1 MDQYNQD
8 VNINFQGED
17 NISGVIDKVNEKVG
31 SLQFKIMALNM
42 GLGAFGKQLFTNT
55 DNLAKFTKVLGTTD
69 VLLNKT
75 FAVTGVVKVFSILGT
90 GINDARANLD
100 GFNDG
105 LKAMQASGFDTSIIT
120 QFTQLQDAVL
130 GSRGALESFSLTALT
145 TFNRFNQ
152 AKSEV
157 ATLFPKDDPFITN
170 LSTNIQKLVNGDLKN
185 AVTSIDT
192 LRASYQAA
200 SALFIDAA
208 DNQSVMVAGLKLAK
222 AGGADTSATMKVLTQ
237 TIRAYNLSA
246 GDATKVS
253 AVLNK
258 TIQLGITTM
267 PELANGFAQASVT
280 ANAAKIKLEE
290 LAGAVAALTLKGF
303 DTPSAL
309 TGIES
314 LSRAIITKT
323 PQAAAALRELR
334 DEQGK
339 AIKFDISEIKT
350 KGFTKALQ
358 DLNVAAKGNA
368 EVLREILPD
377 ATAYNTA
384 LALMSNNA
392 SQLSDNLEQLE
403 PIVKTGESARKAL
416 DEVFNIKLNNQAE
429 SFDAIVNRITEQFIQ
444 FGEQLAPFFDT
455 GVKALDVFTK
465 TLSGISPE
473 MKQTI
478 ASILLGQL
486 AFNKVTDT
494 IGILVGTVT
503 KAFLAYQ
510 GLRVTMMFM
519 NGTIGEQFN
528 LINGLIKTK
537 AGLVPVIKQLMG
549 FDQSHLLIQ
558 TELNT
563 VTKTRSQLFKDLF
576 SGEGDRLTNLKQ
588 LLGLEKQYEL
598 NTNELNKTLDGRN
611 KILDNQVDKV
621 NGVIKATAKVRDAES
636 TANSIKQE
644 GLQLLD
650 QLEISNAKQ
659 IDIKT
664 KLIKVENDLKL
675 GGSNTVA
682 LQKESIALTSQLTNS
697 LDEQRQLQE
706 LINVNNIK
714 YADATKALVTSE
726 LALDSTRVAAKERLS
741 VIVTKQLAIEQL
753 QANLTIYNEKAVKL
767 STAAELLRTKAKV
780 DSANASIF
788 LQRAEFLQAKSTE
801 YSTLATTTQTAI
813 IAGNAE
819 VRQLKIAA
827 SLAEQ
832 VADGNLIKVQTVLGA
847 SYIANSTLTKI
858 LFYDITSLAGAST
871 FAGGA
876 ITGFAATAS
885 AAFTFV
891 GSTATAALTMINAQ
905 LTALYIKLAPFA
917 LALVPIAAALGLIAT
932 ISYDAFFGTT
942 AQVRKLNEELV
953 KVNNQEKLNLITIL
967 NKLEVN
973 KQLEYSE
980 KTRLI
985 RLQTETELAKVKA
998 YEYNSI
1004 WTNISESITE
1014 GTTNAE
1020 KFVDS
1025 FISGIP
1031 LLGASYDLFKKIVS
1045 LPFDLIGKGFN
1056 QFRADQI
1063 LPVLGELDVASEK
1076 TQNSIINLTE
1086 STQKLKSGFT
1096 GFEDIDKLIK
1106 AGKIL
1111 NQTDIDKINNK
1122 AQQIAKETENEI
1134 SANETRI
1141 KAVNE
1146 QLKNFDALGDKQDE
1160 QASEQEKQL
1169 DNHRKVL
1176 IAANDKLKDELSKKK
1191 EIDKA
1196 RIEYQTQQNI
1206 LLKRVL
1212 DNNLKIEE
1220 GSTTTNEDKGSNALQ
1235 TRMKK
1240 GLRLAQTDLE
1250 QYRRQVKAT
1259 LDGTGEYLDANNKK
1273 VKIDVTDM
1281 TDYVNKFDTTV
1292 NGVITSIDQLYQVNG
1307 TSATEAAKTLKA
1319 VLDTNKNEMN
1329 IIDYIN
1335 GVNQAITYMKD
1346 GSKVTIDLLN
1356 LEGETRRTML
1366 DSGVTST
1373 RETNAKIRKLN
1384 AAKLE
1389 EEINNQIKLIEFT
1402 KATSGADQKKLDAAK
1417 LKLLEQQLAAQQ
1429 RDNLKAE
1436 LDERFKQQQV
1446 ALDREQELIKLDK
1459 AKRLISE
1466 EEYNNKIAEDT
1477 KRNLDLKRKQ
1487 LLQELELNK
1496 NDLEKTKSINNQ
1508 LLGIDVQQQELIT
1521 SNLERAINVRSK
1533 KRELELTREQALVAL
1548 NRSKFL
1554 TTEEQSIRD
1563 IDVVRKKEIL
1573 NKQLS
1578 LNEQL
1583 KLVKHDKTKQT
1594 EIQNQLLNLQ
1604 LDYQKIITDNLERE
1618 FTKRNKLIENAA
1630 NRTKLVYRELTNTI
1644 YNNVASLNEENKII
1658 DSRNKLTS
1666 STLENESARLTNS
1679 LKVTNDIEKRAA
1691 IETKIAQLRESNRVV
1706 TDAAEQRS
1714 LINQQK
1720 LIELSLQKQQIELDN
1735 RRNDANNNSKL
1746 IQLELEKAIKQKR
1759 NKEDINAIKIRLDA
1773 NKQEQLAITKQN
1785 ELLGVTRR
1793 NQSEINSN
1801 ASRELEIRQ
1810 RIGREGGLLDLEIT
1824 KQNEKIARYEKIAQ
1838 LANLEATIAETNAN
1852 KMQLAGDLQIKN
1864 YQMRL
1869 DLLNKQAELEQ
1880 QHQDNTQRMFKMAEG
1895 LAVSDYQ
1902 KRKLAEQAAKQ
1913 ELLNLDKKHRIE
1925 RDLLNIQIQM
1935 NKLALEKSV
1944 LEQKSAELKLAA
1956 ELKVQEAETAKV
1968 LNSRTATDEEK
1979 KGSLA
1984 MLDAKRFT
1992 LTAKQFESTFLDKQ
2006 RQLAESEEYI
2016 QRSALSSKQRNE
2028 YQDKTVAVA
2037 KSTFTTA
2044 DDRAIYRALMNN
2056 LSGDR
2061 RELDNTRINFSN
2073 ERLQN
2078 LFSYSNSNVNLER
2091 NNFDS
2096 SGGKSKSSNSKLS
2109 KDVVINFNPTTNI
2122 EVKGSADVKE
2132 FSKQLNSESDKWIKG
2147 LHETLRK
2154 VNTELGN

>member
-31 SLQFKIMALNM
+31 SLQFKINALNM

-75 FAVTGVVKVFSILGT
+75 FVVTGVVKVFSILGT

-185 AVTSIDT
+185 AVTSIDA

-503 KAFLAYQ
+503 QAFLAYQ
-510 GLRVTMMFM
+510 GWRVTMMFM
-519 NGTIGEQFN
+519 NGTIGEQVTILKLLWAN
-528 LINGLIKTK
+528 N
-537 AGLVPVIKQLMG
+537 AGLVPI
-549 FDQSHLLIQ
+549 
-558 TELNT
+558 
-563 VTKTRSQLFKDLF
+563 
-576 SGEGDRLTNLKQ
+576 LKQ
-588 LLGLEKQYEL
+588 LIGIDQSRLLVNAALNKSEYEL
-598 NTNELNKTLDGRN
+598 IATKVANTAATN
-611 KILDNQVDKV
+611 V
-621 NGVIKATAKVRDAES
+621 NTAA
-636 TANSIKQE
+636 A
-644 GLQLLD
+644 
-650 QLEISNAKQ
+650 ISNAV
-659 IDIKT
+659 T
-664 KLIKVENDLKL
+664 TGKLIEVNGLL
-675 GGSNTVA
+675 GKSYVTNN
-682 LQKESIALTSQLTNS
+682 LLT
-697 LDEQRQLQE
+697 R
-706 LINVNNIK
+706 VM
-714 YADATKALVTSE
+714 YADAGKALVTLIAKTKE
-726 LALDSTRVAAKERLS
+726 LYVSTIALNRASITSGNLLPTFSAIGTSLTGLGTKLSSLFAGSSALIAKLLNGLKLLS
-741 VIVTKQLAIEQL
+741 APLIA
-753 QANLTIYNEKAVKL
+753 LTIVGA
-767 STAAELLRTKAKV
+767 LL
-780 DSANASIF
+780 
-788 LQRAEFLQAKSTE
+788 
-801 YSTLATTTQTAI
+801 
-813 IAGNAE
+813 
-819 VRQLKIAA
+819 
-827 SLAEQ
+827 
-832 VADGNLIKVQTVLGA
+832 
-847 SYIANSTLTKI
+847 
-858 LFYDITSLAGAST
+858 YD
-871 FAGGA
+871 
-876 ITGFAATAS
+876 
-885 AAFTFV
+885 
-891 GSTATAALTMINAQ
+891 Q
-905 LTALYIKLAPFA
+905 
-917 LALVPIAAALGLIAT
+917 
-932 ISYDAFFGTT
+932 FFGTT

-953 KVNNQEKLNLITIL
+953 KS
-967 NKLEVN
+967 NKLEQEN
-973 KQLEYSE
+973 LRLLLEKLDAQNMLTYSDKQ
-980 KTRLI
+980 RLI
-985 RLQTETELAKVKA
+985 QLQTQQDLIKSTDAEYKSFWENFTDGVK
-998 YEYNSI
+998 
-1004 WTNISESITE
+1004 
-1014 GTTNAE
+1014 
-1020 KFVDS
+1020 S
-1025 FISGIP
+1025 FIDFTNKFSIIHIAIKGI
-1031 LLGASYDLFKKIVS
+1031 S
-1045 LPFDLIGKGFN
+1045 DLIGKGMSLI
-1056 QFRADQI
+1056 RLDQ
-1063 LPVLGELDVASEK
+1063 LVPVLHEIDKASAS
-1076 TQNSIINLTE
+1076 TQTSIINLTE
-1086 STQKLKSGFT
+1086 STKKLQSGFT

-1106 AGKIL
+1106 EGKIL

-1122 AQQIAKETENEI
+1122 AQLVTKQTENEI

-1141 KAVNE
+1141 KAVSE
-1146 QLKNFDALGDKQDE
+1146 QLKNYDALDEKQRE
-1160 QASEQEKQL
+1160 QASDEEKAL
-1169 DNHRKVL
+1169 ANHREVL
-1176 IAANDKLKDELSKKK
+1176 LVANDKLKNVLSKRK
-1191 EIDKA
+1191 EVDKA

-1212 DNNLKIEE
+1212 DNNLKIEK
-1220 GSTTTNEDKGSNALQ
+1220 GSTTTDDDKGSNALQ

-1250 QYRRQVKAT
+1250 EYRRQVQAT
-1259 LDGTGEYLDANNKK
+1259 LDGTGEYVRTTLDKNGKYVNEK
-1273 VKIDVTDM
+1273 VKIDVTQM
-1281 TDYVNKFDTTV
+1281 TDYVTKFDNNV
-1292 NGVITSIDQLYQVNG
+1292 NGVISSIDQLYQVNG

-1319 VLDTNKNEMN
+1319 VLDTNKKEMN
-1329 IIDYIN
+1329 IVDYIN
-1335 GVNQAITYMKD
+1335 GINQAIGYMKD

-1356 LEGETRRTML
+1356 LEGETRRAML
-1366 DSGVTST
+1366 DSGVTAT
-1373 RETNAKIRKLN
+1373 KETNAAIRKLN
-1384 AAKLE
+1384 AAKLQ
-1389 EEINNQIKLIEFT
+1389 EEINNQKQLIEFT
-1402 KATSGADQKKLDAAK
+1402 KDSAGVDQKKLDAAK
-1417 LKLLEQQLAAQQ
+1417 LRLLQQQLAAQQ
-1429 RDNLKAE
+1429 RDSLKAE

-1446 ALDREQELIKLDK
+1446 ALDKEQELIKLDK

-1496 NDLEKTKSINNQ
+1496 NDLEKTKSIKNE

-1521 SNLERAINVRSK
+1521 SNLERAINVRVK
-1533 KRELELTREQALVAL
+1533 KRELELNKEQALVAL

-1583 KLVKHDKTKQT
+1583 NLIKHDKVKQT

-1604 LDYQKIITDNLERE
+1604 LDYQKIVTDSLERE
-1618 FTKRNKLIENAA
+1618 FAKRNKLIENAA

-1644 YNNVASLNEENKII
+1644 DNNVASLNEENKII

-1666 STLENESARLTNS
+1666 STLENENTRLTNS

-1714 LINQQK
+1714 LVNQQK
-1720 LIELSLQKQQIELDN
+1720 SIELALQKQQIELDS

-1759 NKEDINAIKIRLDA
+1759 NKEDIDAIKIKLDV

-1785 ELLGVTRR
+1785 ELLRVTKR
-1793 NQSEINSN
+1793 NQTEVNNN
-1801 ASRELEIRQ
+1801 ATRELEIRQ
-1810 RIGREGGLLDLEIT
+1810 RIGRTGGLLDVEIA
-1824 KQNEKIARYEKIAQ
+1824 KQNEKLAKYEKIAQ
-1838 LANLEATIAETNAN
+1838 MAKLEATVAETNAN
-1852 KMQLAGDLQIKN
+1852 KMQLAGDLQVKN

-1880 QHQDNTQRMFKMAEG
+1880 QNLDNTQRMFKMAEG
-1895 LAVSDYQ
+1895 LAVSDHQ

-1913 ELLNLDKKHRIE
+1913 ELLNLDKKHQIE
-1925 RDLLNIQIQM
+1925 RDILAIQIKM
-1935 NKLALEKSV
+1935 NELALIKSE
-1944 LEQKSAELKLAA
+1944 LDQKSAEKKLAA

-1968 LNSRTATDEEK
+1968 LESRTATDEEK
-1979 KGSLA
+1979 KESLA
-1984 MLDAKRFT
+1984 TLDAKKFAYQ
-1992 LTAKQFESTFLDKQ
+1992 AKLEERPILEQQAELNRYSNTIQKAALDN
-2006 RQLAESEEYI
+2006 
-2016 QRSALSSKQRNE
+2016 KQRNE
-2028 YQDKTVAVA
+2028 TQDKTIAVA

-2056 LSGDR
+2056 LSRDR

-2073 ERLQN
+2073 DRLTN
-2078 LFSYSNSNVNLER
+2078 LFSYPNSNINLER
-2091 NNFDS
+2091 TNFDS
-2096 SGGKSKSSNSKLS
+2096 SGGKSKSSNTKLS

-2132 FSKQLNSESDKWIKG
+2132 FSKQLNNESDKWIKG
-2147 LHETLRK
+2147 LHDTLRR

>member
-69 VLLNKT
+69 ALLNKS

-90 GINDARANLD
+90 GINDAKANLE
-100 GFNDG
+100 GFNVG
-105 LKAMQASGFDTSIIT
+105 LKAMNASGFDTGIIA

-130 GSRGALESFSLTALT
+130 GSRDALESFSLTALT

-157 ATLFPKDDPFITN
+157 ATLFTADSDFIKN
-170 LSTNIQKLVNGDLKN
+170 LSTNIQQLVNGDLKN
-185 AVTSIDT
+185 AVTSIDA

-200 SALFIDAA
+200 SALFLDAA

-253 AVLNK
+253 AILNK
-258 TIQLGITTM
+258 TVQLGITSM

-334 DEQGK
+334 DEGGK
-339 AIKFDISEIKT
+339 PIKFDISEIKT
-350 KGFTKALQ
+350 KGLTEALQ
-358 DLNVAAKGNA
+358 DLNIAAKGNA

-392 SQLSDNLEQLE
+392 SQLEENLDQLK
-403 PIVKTGESARKAL
+403 PIVATGESARKAL

-444 FGEQLAPFFDT
+444 FGEQLAPFFDV
-455 GVKALDVFTK
+455 GVKALETFTK

-494 IGILVGTVT
+494 VGILVGTVT

-510 GLRVTMMFM
+510 GWRVAMMFM

-528 LINGLIKTK
+528 LISGLIKTK
-537 AGLVPVIKQLMG
+537 AGLVPVVKQLMG

-558 TELNT
+558 TQLNT
-563 VTKTRSQLFKDLF
+563 VTKTRGELLKAVFT
-576 SGEGDRLTNLKQ
+576 GEGDRLTNLKQ
-588 LLGLEKQYEL
+588 LVGLEKQYEL
-598 NTNELNKTLDGRN
+598 NVNELNKTLDGRN
-611 KILDNQVDKV
+611 KILDSQVDKV
-621 NGVIKATAKVRDAES
+621 NGVIKATDKVKDAER
-636 TANSIKQE
+636 TVNSIKQDS
-644 GLQLLD
+644 LQLLD
-650 QLEISNAKQ
+650 QLDAANAKHY
-659 IDIKT
+659 DIKT
-664 KLIKVENDLKL
+664 KLLKVEDDLKL
-675 GGSNTVA
+675 GGANTVA
-682 LQKESIALTSQLTNS
+682 LQKESILLNNQLTNS
-697 LDEQRQLQE
+697 LDEQRQLNE
-706 LINVNNIK
+706 LINVNSVK
-714 YADATKALVTSE
+714 YADASKALVTSE
-726 LALDSTRVAAKERLS
+726 IALDSTRVAAKERLG

-753 QANLTIYNEKAVKL
+753 QTNLTIYNEKAVKL

-780 DSANASIF
+780 DSANASVF
-788 LQRAEFLQAKSTE
+788 LQRAEFLQTKSTE
-801 YSTLATTTQTAI
+801 YATLATTTQTAI

-819 VRQLKIAA
+819 VRKLKIAA

-891 GSTATAALTMINAQ
+891 GSTATAALTMINAK

-953 KVNNQEKLNLITIL
+953 KVNKQEKINLITTL
-967 NKLEVN
+967 DKLQKQEMLTEV
-973 KQLEYSE
+973 EE
-980 KTRLI
+980 K
-985 RLQTETELAKVKA
+985 RLQILKNEIEPSK
-998 YEYNSI
+998 EYDSI
-1004 WTNISESITE
+1004 WSSITNTI
-1014 GTTNAE
+1014 GNTVMSIL
-1020 KFVDS
+1020 KFGDQ
-1025 FISGIP
+1025 FNILKIGFKT
-1031 LLGASYDLFKKIVS
+1031 LF
-1045 LPFDLIGKGFN
+1045 N
-1056 QFRADQI
+1056 NFRADQI
-1063 LPVLGELDVASEK
+1063 LPVLGQIDNATLK
-1076 TQNSIINLTE
+1076 TRDSITSLTE
-1086 STQKLKSGFT
+1086 STKKLKSGFT

-1122 AQQIAKETENEI
+1122 AQQITKETENEI

-1141 KAVNE
+1141 KAVSE
-1146 QLKNFDALGDKQDE
+1146 QLKKFDALDELERE
-1160 QASEQEKQL
+1160 QASDQEKQL
-1169 DNHRKVL
+1169 AGHRDLL

-1191 EIDKA
+1191 EVDKA

-1212 DNNLKIEE
+1212 DNNLEIEK
-1220 GSTTTNEDKGSNALQ
+1220 GSTTVEGDRGANALQ

-1240 GLRLAQTDLE
+1240 GLRLAQVNLE
-1250 QYRRQVKAT
+1250 EYRKQVQAT
-1259 LDGTGEYLDANNKK
+1259 LDGTGEYIDANNKK
-1273 VKIDVTDM
+1273 VKIDVTQM
-1281 TDYVNKFDTTV
+1281 TDYVTKFDTNV
-1292 NGVITSIDQLYQVNG
+1292 NGVISSIDQLYQVNG

-1319 VLDTNKNEMN
+1319 VLDANKNEMN

-1335 GVNQAITYMKD
+1335 GVNQAIGYMKD

-1356 LEGETRRTML
+1356 LEGETRKAML

-1373 RETNAKIRKLN
+1373 RETNAIIRKLN
-1384 AAKLE
+1384 QAKLE
-1389 EEINNQIKLIEFT
+1389 EEINNQKQLIEFT
-1402 KATSGADQKKLDAAK
+1402 KDTAGEDQKKLDAAK
-1417 LKLLEQQLAAQQ
+1417 LKLLQQQLAGEQ
-1429 RDNLKAE
+1429 RNALKAE
-1436 LDERFKQQQV
+1436 LHERFKQQQL
-1446 ALDREQELIKLDK
+1446 ALDKEQ
-1459 AKRLISE
+1459 
-1466 EEYNNKIAEDT
+1466 T
-1477 KRNLDLKRKQ
+1477 
-1487 LLQELELNK
+1487 
-1496 NDLEKTKSINNQ
+1496 
-1508 LLGIDVQQQELIT
+1508 LIT
-1521 SNLERAINVRSK
+1521 
-1533 KRELELTREQALVAL
+1533 L
-1548 NRSKFL
+1548 NRKKYL
-1554 TTEEQSIRD
+1554 TTEEEFIGQLD
-1563 IDVVRKKEIL
+1563 IVRKKEL
-1573 NKQLS
+1573 VNKQANLMR
-1578 LNEQL
+1578 QL
-1583 KLVKHDKTKQT
+1583 ELAKNDKEKQV
-1594 EIQNQLLNLQ
+1594 EIQKELLGIQLQ
-1604 LDYQKIITDNLERE
+1604 FQEIITNKLERE
-1618 FTKRNKLIENAA
+1618 LVKRSKLLDNAT
-1630 NRTKLVYRELTNTI
+1630 NRTKLSYKELANVI
-1644 YNNVASLNEENKII
+1644 DNNVGSLNEENKIL

-1666 STLENESARLTNS
+1666 TTLQFASATLTNS

-1691 IETKIAQLRESNRVV
+1691 IETTIAKLRESNRVI

-1720 LIELSLQKQQIELDN
+1720 SIELALQKQQIELDS

-1746 IQLELEKAIKQKR
+1746 IQLELEKAIKQKVS
-1759 NKEDINAIKIRLDA
+1759 KEDIAAIKIRLDG
-1773 NKQEQLAITKQN
+1773 NKQEQEAITKQN
-1785 ELLGVTRR
+1785 ELLDVTRR
-1793 NQSEINSN
+1793 NQIEVNSN
-1801 ASRELEIRQ
+1801 ALRELEIRQ

-1824 KQNEKIARYEKIAQ
+1824 KQNEKIAKYEKIAQ
-1838 LANLEATIAETNAN
+1838 MANLEATVAETNAN
-1852 KMQLAGDLQIKN
+1852 KMQLAGDLQLKN
-1864 YQMRL
+1864 YQMKL
-1869 DLLNKQAELEQ
+1869 DILNKQAALEQ
-1880 QHQDNTQRMFKMAEG
+1880 QNQDNTQRMFKMAEG
-1895 LAVSDYQ
+1895 LAVSDHQ

-1913 ELLNLDKKHRIE
+1913 ELLNLDKKQKIE

-1935 NKLALEKSV
+1935 NKLSLERSV

-1956 ELKVQEAETAKV
+1956 ELRVQEAETAKV
-1968 LNSRTATDEEK
+1968 LASRTATDEDK

-1984 MLDAKRFT
+1984 TLNAKQFA
-1992 LTAKQFESTFLDKQ
+1992 LTAKQLEATLLDKQ
-2006 RQLAESEEYI
+2006 LQLAGSEEYI
-2016 QRSALSSKQRNE
+2016 QRSALSNKQRNE
-2028 YQDKTVAVA
+2028 YQDKTIAVA
-2037 KSTFTTA
+2037 KSTFTTS
-2044 DDRAIYRALMNN
+2044 DDRAIYRALMGN
-2056 LSGDR
+2056 LKGERSY
-2061 RELDNTRINFSN
+2061 LDNTRIDFSN
-2073 ERLQN
+2073 ERLSN
-2078 LFSYSNSNVNLER
+2078 LFSYPNSNINLEKT
-2091 NNFDS
+2091 NFDS
-2096 SGGKSKSSNSKLS
+2096 NSGKSKSSTAT
-2109 KDVVINFNPTTNI
+2109 KDKEVVINFNPTTNI

-2132 FSKQLNSESDKWIKG
+2132 FSKQLQDESDKWVKG
-2147 LHETLRK
+2147 LHETLRR

>member
-1 MDQYNQD
+1 
-8 VNINFQGED
+8 
-17 NISGVIDKVNEKVG
+17 
-31 SLQFKIMALNM
+31 
-42 GLGAFGKQLFTNT
+42 
-55 DNLAKFTKVLGTTD
+55 
-69 VLLNKT
+69 
-75 FAVTGVVKVFSILGT
+75 
-90 GINDARANLD
+90 
-100 GFNDG
+100 
-105 LKAMQASGFDTSIIT
+105 
-120 QFTQLQDAVL
+120 
-130 GSRGALESFSLTALT
+130 
-145 TFNRFNQ
+145 
-152 AKSEV
+152 
-157 ATLFPKDDPFITN
+157 
-170 LSTNIQKLVNGDLKN
+170 
-185 AVTSIDT
+185 
-192 LRASYQAA
+192 
-200 SALFIDAA
+200 
-208 DNQSVMVAGLKLAK
+208 
-222 AGGADTSATMKVLTQ
+222 
-237 TIRAYNLSA
+237 
-246 GDATKVS
+246 
-253 AVLNK
+253 
-258 TIQLGITTM
+258 
-267 PELANGFAQASVT
+267 
-280 ANAAKIKLEE
+280 
-290 LAGAVAALTLKGF
+290 
-303 DTPSAL
+303 
-309 TGIES
+309 
-314 LSRAIITKT
+314 
-323 PQAAAALRELR
+323 
-334 DEQGK
+334 
-339 AIKFDISEIKT
+339 
-350 KGFTKALQ
+350 
-358 DLNVAAKGNA
+358 
-368 EVLREILPD
+368 
-377 ATAYNTA
+377 
-384 LALMSNNA
+384 
-392 SQLSDNLEQLE
+392 
-403 PIVKTGESARKAL
+403 
-416 DEVFNIKLNNQAE
+416 
-429 SFDAIVNRITEQFIQ
+429 
-444 FGEQLAPFFDT
+444 
-455 GVKALDVFTK
+455 
-465 TLSGISPE
+465 
-473 MKQTI
+473 
-478 ASILLGQL
+478 
-486 AFNKVTDT
+486 
-494 IGILVGTVT
+494 
-503 KAFLAYQ
+503 
-510 GLRVTMMFM
+510 
-519 NGTIGEQFN
+519 
-528 LINGLIKTK
+528 
-537 AGLVPVIKQLMG
+537 
-549 FDQSHLLIQ
+549 
-558 TELNT
+558 
-563 VTKTRSQLFKDLF
+563 
-576 SGEGDRLTNLKQ
+576 
-588 LLGLEKQYEL
+588 
-598 NTNELNKTLDGRN
+598 
-611 KILDNQVDKV
+611 
-621 NGVIKATAKVRDAES
+621 
-636 TANSIKQE
+636 
-644 GLQLLD
+644 
-650 QLEISNAKQ
+650 
-659 IDIKT
+659 
-664 KLIKVENDLKL
+664 
-675 GGSNTVA
+675 
-682 LQKESIALTSQLTNS
+682 
-697 LDEQRQLQE
+697 
-706 LINVNNIK
+706 
-714 YADATKALVTSE
+714 
-726 LALDSTRVAAKERLS
+726 
-741 VIVTKQLAIEQL
+741 
-753 QANLTIYNEKAVKL
+753 
-767 STAAELLRTKAKV
+767 
-780 DSANASIF
+780 
-788 LQRAEFLQAKSTE
+788 
-801 YSTLATTTQTAI
+801 
-813 IAGNAE
+813 
-819 VRQLKIAA
+819 
-827 SLAEQ
+827 
-832 VADGNLIKVQTVLGA
+832 
-847 SYIANSTLTKI
+847 
-858 LFYDITSLAGAST
+858 
-871 FAGGA
+871 
-876 ITGFAATAS
+876 
-885 AAFTFV
+885 
-891 GSTATAALTMINAQ
+891 
-905 LTALYIKLAPFA
+905 
-917 LALVPIAAALGLIAT
+917 
-932 ISYDAFFGTT
+932 
-942 AQVRKLNEELV
+942 
-953 KVNNQEKLNLITIL
+953 
-967 NKLEVN
+967 
-973 KQLEYSE
+973 
-980 KTRLI
+980 
-985 RLQTETELAKVKA
+985 
-998 YEYNSI
+998 
-1004 WTNISESITE
+1004 
-1014 GTTNAE
+1014 
-1020 KFVDS
+1020 
-1025 FISGIP
+1025 
-1031 LLGASYDLFKKIVS
+1031 
-1045 LPFDLIGKGFN
+1045 
-1056 QFRADQI
+1056 
-1063 LPVLGELDVASEK
+1063 
-1076 TQNSIINLTE
+1076 
-1086 STQKLKSGFT
+1086 
-1096 GFEDIDKLIK
+1096 
-1106 AGKIL
+1106 
-1111 NQTDIDKINNK
+1111 
-1122 AQQIAKETENEI
+1122 
-1134 SANETRI
+1134 
-1141 KAVNE
+1141 
-1146 QLKNFDALGDKQDE
+1146 
-1160 QASEQEKQL
+1160 
-1169 DNHRKVL
+1169 
-1176 IAANDKLKDELSKKK
+1176 
-1191 EIDKA
+1191 
-1196 RIEYQTQQNI
+1196 
-1206 LLKRVL
+1206 
-1212 DNNLKIEE
+1212 
-1220 GSTTTNEDKGSNALQ
+1220 
-1235 TRMKK
+1235 
-1240 GLRLAQTDLE
+1240 
-1250 QYRRQVKAT
+1250 
-1259 LDGTGEYLDANNKK
+1259 
-1273 VKIDVTDM
+1273 M

-1644 YNNVASLNEENKII
+1644 YNNIASLNEENKII

>member
-75 FAVTGVVKVFSILGT
+75 FVVTGVVKVFSILGT

-185 AVTSIDT
+185 AVTSIDA

-334 DEQGK
+334 DESDK
-339 AIKFDISEIKT
+339 PIKFDISEIKT
-350 KGFTKALQ
+350 KGLTKAIQ
-358 DLNVAAKGNA
+358 DLNVAAKGNVEVIR
-368 EVLREILPD
+368 EVLAD
-377 ATAYNTA
+377 STAYNAFLA
-384 LALMSNNA
+384 LAANNA
-392 SQLSDNLEQLE
+392 QQLEDNLADDKGGLRA
-403 PIVKTGESARKAL
+403 IVKTGESARKTL

-494 IGILVGTVT
+494 IGILTGTVT
-503 KAFLAYQ
+503 QAFLAYQ
-510 GLRVTMMFM
+510 GWRVTMMFM

-563 VTKTRSQLFKDLF
+563 VTKTRGELLKAVFT
-576 SGEGDRLTNLKQ
+576 GEGDRLTNLKQ
-588 LLGLEKQYEL
+588 LVGLEKQYEL
-598 NTNELNKTLDGRN
+598 NVGELNKTLDGRN
-611 KILDNQVDKV
+611 KILDSQVDKV
-621 NGVIKATAKVRDAES
+621 NGVIKATAKFKDAEA

-650 QLEISNAKQ
+650 ELEISNAKQ
-659 IDIKT
+659 LDIKT
-664 KLIKVENDLKL
+664 KLIKVEDDLKL

-682 LQKESIALTSQLTNS
+682 LQKESILLNNQLTNS
-697 LDEQRQLQE
+697 LDEQQQLQE
-706 LINVNNIK
+706 LINVNNVK
-714 YADATKALVTSE
+714 YGDATKALVTSE
-726 LALDSTRVAAKERLS
+726 LALDSTRLAAKERLS
-741 VIVTKQLAIEQL
+741 VIVTKQLAIEEL
-753 QANLTIYNEKAVKL
+753 QTNLTIYNEKAVKL

-780 DSANASIF
+780 DSANASVF
-788 LQRAEFLQAKSTE
+788 LQRAEFLQTKSTE
-801 YSTLATTTQTAI
+801 YATLATTTQTAI

-847 SYIANSTLTKI
+847 SYIKNSTLTKI

-871 FAGGA
+871 FTAGA
-876 ITGFAATAS
+876 ITGFAATTT

-891 GSTATAALTMINAQ
+891 GATATAALGMINAQ
-905 LTALYIKLAPFA
+905 LTALYLKLAPFA
-917 LALVPIAAALGLIAT
+917 LALAPIAIALGLIAT
-932 ISYDAFFGTT
+932 IGYDAFFGTT
-942 AQVRKLNEELV
+942 AQVKKLNEELV
-953 KVNNQEKLNLITIL
+953 KVDKQEKINLITTL
-967 NKLEVN
+967 DKLDAN
-973 KQLEYSE
+973 KQLTKVEQD
-980 KTRLI
+980 
-985 RLQTETELAKVKA
+985 RLQKLKDNIKSGKKENDEYESSWSKVFNAIGNGISSAVKGLDWFLSK
-998 YEYNSI
+998 SI
-1004 WTNISESITE
+1004 GIFGFIYDAIKTNLL
-1014 GTTNAE
+1014 
-1020 KFVDS
+1020 
-1025 FISGIP
+1025 IP
-1031 LLGASYDLFKKIVS
+1031 FKLLDKV
-1045 LPFDLIGKGFN
+1045 FN
-1056 QFRADQI
+1056 DFRADQI
-1063 LPVLGELDVASEK
+1063 LPVLGEIDKASAS
-1076 TQNSIINLTE
+1076 TQTSIINLTK
-1086 STQKLKSGFT
+1086 STKELQSGLS

-1111 NQTDIDKINNK
+1111 NADDIARIDNK
-1122 AQQIAKETENEI
+1122 AKVITKQTENEI

-1141 KAVNE
+1141 KAVSE

-1191 EIDKA
+1191 EVDKA

-1220 GSTTTNEDKGSNALQ
+1220 GSTTTDDDKGSNALQ

-1273 VKIDVTDM
+1273 IKIDVTDM
-1281 TDYVNKFDTTV
+1281 TDYVTKFDNNV
-1292 NGVITSIDQLYQVNG
+1292 NGVISSIDQLYQVNG
-1307 TSATEAAKTLKA
+1307 TSATEAAKTLKS
-1319 VLDTNKNEMN
+1319 VLDTNKKEMN
-1329 IIDYIN
+1329 IVDYIN
-1335 GVNQAITYMKD
+1335 GINQAIGYMKD

-1356 LEGETRRTML
+1356 LEGETRRAML
-1366 DSGVTST
+1366 DSGVTAT
-1373 RETNAKIRKLN
+1373 KETNAAIRKLN
-1384 AAKLE
+1384 AAKLQ
-1389 EEINNQIKLIEFT
+1389 EEINNQKQLIEFT
-1402 KATSGADQKKLDAAK
+1402 KDSAGVDQKKLDAAK
-1417 LKLLEQQLAAQQ
+1417 LRLLQQQLAAQQ
-1429 RDNLKAE
+1429 RDSLKAE

-1446 ALDREQELIKLDK
+1446 ALDK
-1459 AKRLISE
+1459 
-1466 EEYNNKIAEDT
+1466 
-1477 KRNLDLKRKQ
+1477 
-1487 LLQELELNK
+1487 
-1496 NDLEKTKSINNQ
+1496 
-1508 LLGIDVQQQELIT
+1508 
-1521 SNLERAINVRSK
+1521 
-1533 KRELELTREQALVAL
+1533 EQALVAL

-1583 KLVKHDKTKQT
+1583 NLIKHDKVKQT

-1604 LDYQKIITDNLERE
+1604 LDYQKIVTDSLERE
-1618 FTKRNKLIENAA
+1618 FAKRNKLIENAA
-1630 NRTKLVYRELTNTI
+1630 NRTKLTYRELTNTI
-1644 YNNVASLNEENKII
+1644 DNNVASLNEENKII

-1666 STLENESARLTNS
+1666 STLENENTRLTNS

-1720 LIELSLQKQQIELDN
+1720 LIELSLQKQQIELDS

-1759 NKEDINAIKIRLDA
+1759 NKEDIDAIKIKLDA

-1785 ELLGVTRR
+1785 ELLGVTKR
-1793 NQSEINSN
+1793 NQSDINSN
-1801 ASRELEIRQ
+1801 ATRELEIRQ
-1810 RIGREGGLLDLEIT
+1810 RIGREGGLLDLEIA
-1824 KQNEKIARYEKIAQ
+1824 KQNEKLAKYEKIAQ
-1838 LANLEATIAETNAN
+1838 MAKLEATVAETNAN
-1852 KMQLAGDLQIKN
+1852 KMQLAGDLQVKN

-1880 QHQDNTQRMFKMAEG
+1880 QNLDNTQRMFKMAEG
-1895 LAVSDYQ
+1895 LAVSDHQ

-1913 ELLNLDKKHRIE
+1913 ELLNLDKKHQIE
-1925 RDLLNIQIQM
+1925 RDILAIQIKM
-1935 NKLALEKSV
+1935 NELALIKSE
-1944 LEQKSAELKLAA
+1944 LDQKSAEKKLAA

-1968 LNSRTATDEEK
+1968 LESRTATDEEK
-1979 KGSLA
+1979 KESLA
-1984 MLDAKRFT
+1984 TLDAKKFAYQ
-1992 LTAKQFESTFLDKQ
+1992 AKLEERPILEQQAELNRYSNTIQKAALDN
-2006 RQLAESEEYI
+2006 
-2016 QRSALSSKQRNE
+2016 KQRNE
-2028 YQDKTVAVA
+2028 TQDKTIAVA

-2056 LSGDR
+2056 LSRDR

-2073 ERLQN
+2073 DRLTN
-2078 LFSYSNSNVNLER
+2078 LFSYPNSNINLER
-2091 NNFDS
+2091 TNFDS
-2096 SGGKSKSSNSKLS
+2096 SGGKSKSSNTKLS

-2132 FSKQLNSESDKWIKG
+2132 FSKQLNNESDKWIKG
-2147 LHETLRK
+2147 LHDTLRR

>member
-31 SLQFKIMALNM
+31 SLQFKIMALNI
-42 GLGAFGKQLFTNT
+42 GLGAFGKQLFTNS

-90 GINDARANLD
+90 GINDAKANLD

-105 LKAMQASGFDTSIIT
+105 LKAMQASGLDIGIIT

-130 GSRGALESFSLTALT
+130 GSRNALDSFSLTALT
-145 TFNRFNQ
+145 TFNRFNKV
-152 AKSEV
+152 KSEV
-157 ATLFPKDDPFITN
+157 ATLFPENDPFIKN
-170 LSTNIQKLVNGDLKN
+170 LSTSIQKLVNEDLKN
-185 AVTSIDT
+185 AVTSIDA
-192 LRASYQAA
+192 LKASYEAA
-200 SALFIDAA
+200 SSGFTEAA
-208 DNQSVMVAGLKLAK
+208 DNQAVMTAGLKLAK
-222 AGGADTSATMKVLTQ
+222 AGGADTGATMKVLAQ
-237 TIRAYNLSA
+237 TISAYNLSA

-253 AVLNK
+253 AVLNQ
-258 TIQLGITTM
+258 TVQLGITTI
-267 PELANGFAQASVT
+267 PELSNGFAQAAVT
-280 ANAAKIKLEE
+280 ANAAKIKLQE
-290 LAGAVAALTLKGF
+290 LGAAVATLTLKGF
-303 DTPSAL
+303 DTNSAL

-314 LSRAIITKT
+314 LSRVIISKT

-334 DEQGK
+334 DEGGK
-339 AIKFDISEIKT
+339 PIRFDVSEIKA
-350 KGFTKALQ
+350 KGLTKAIQ
-358 DLNVAAKGNA
+358 DLNIAAKGNV
-368 EVLREILPD
+368 EVIREIIAD
-377 ATAYNTA
+377 STSYNTFLA
-384 LALMSNNA
+384 LAANN
-392 SQLSDNLEQLE
+392 SEKLGEFTQKMFDVS
-403 PIVKTGESARKAL
+403 KTGEVARKAL
-416 DEVFNIKLNNQAE
+416 DSVFGIKLNNQAE
-429 SFDAIVNRITEQFIQ
+429 TFDAIVNRITEQFIQ

-455 GVKALDVFTK
+455 GVKALETFTK

-473 MKQTI
+473 MKKTI

-494 IGILVGTVT
+494 IGILVGTIT

-510 GLRVTMMFM
+510 GLRVTLMFM

-558 TELNT
+558 TKLNT
-563 VTKTRSQLFKDLF
+563 VTKTRGELLKAVFT
-576 SGEGDRLTNLKQ
+576 GEGDRLTNLKQ
-588 LLGLEKQYEL
+588 LVGLEKQYEL
-598 NTNELNKTLDGRN
+598 NVGELNKTLDGRN

-621 NGVIKATAKVRDAES
+621 NGVIKATAKVKDAEA

-650 QLEISNAKQ
+650 ELEISNAKQ
-659 IDIKT
+659 LDIKT
-664 KLIKVENDLKL
+664 KLIKVEDDLKL

-682 LQKESIALTSQLTNS
+682 LQKESILLNNQLTNS
-697 LDEQRQLQE
+697 LDEQQQLQE
-706 LINVNNIK
+706 LINVNNVK
-714 YADATKALVTSE
+714 YGDATKALVTSE
-726 LALDSTRVAAKERLS
+726 LALDSTRLAAKERLS

-788 LQRAEFLQAKSTE
+788 LQRAEFLQTKSTE
-801 YSTLATTTQTAI
+801 YATLATTTQTAI

-819 VRQLKIAA
+819 VRKLKIAA

-832 VADGNLIKVQTVLGA
+832 VADGNLIKVQVGLGT
-847 SYIANSTLTKI
+847 SYIANSLLTRI
-858 LFYDITSLAGAST
+858 LFFDITNLAGATKAVSV
-871 FAGGA
+871 AG
-876 ITGFAATAS
+876 TGFAGVIGGLWTTSIGIAS
-885 AAFTFV
+885 ATLRF
-891 GSTATAALTMINAQ
+891 LDAQ
-905 LTALYIKLAPFA
+905 LTTLYLKLAPFTLA
-917 LALVPIAAALGLIAT
+917 LAPIAVALGLIGT
-932 ISYDAFFGTT
+932 IGYEAFFGMTG
-942 AQVRKLNEELV
+942 QLNNLNKEL
-953 KVNNQEKLNLITIL
+953 KELDKQGQLNLIREL
-967 NKLEVN
+967 DKLQIN
-973 KQLEYSE
+973 KQLNESE
-980 KTRLI
+980 QK
-985 RLQTETELAKVKA
+985 RLQLLKESVSVAKEA
-998 YEYNSI
+998 D
-1004 WTNISESITE
+1004 ESSKGVMDRVGDFNNTI
-1014 GTTNAE
+1014 E
-1020 KFVDS
+1020 KFNATKII
-1025 FISGIP
+1025 FNGIISG
-1031 LLGASYDLFKKIVS
+1031 F
-1045 LPFDLIGKGFN
+1045 GKVIN
-1056 QFRADQI
+1056 LFRADAVVK
-1063 LPVLGELDVASEK
+1063 VLDDIDVASLK
-1076 TQNSIINLTE
+1076 TRDSINELTK
-1086 STQKLKSGFT
+1086 STKKLQLGFT
-1096 GFEDIDKLIK
+1096 GIEEVDKLIK
-1106 AGKIL
+1106 QGKIL
-1111 NQTDIDKINNK
+1111 SATDIDKIANE
-1122 AQQIAKETENEI
+1122 AKVATKRTELEI
-1134 SANETRI
+1134 SINENKI
-1141 KAVNE
+1141 KAVSE
-1146 QLKNFDALGDKQDE
+1146 QLKDFDKLSIEERK
-1160 QASEQEKQL
+1160 QASDHEKQL
-1169 DNHRKVL
+1169 DTHRTIL
-1176 IAANDKLKDELSKKK
+1176 ETANDKLKDVLSKKK

-1212 DNNLKIEE
+1212 DNNLEIEK
-1220 GSTTTNEDKGSNALQ
+1220 GSTTIEGDQGANALQ

-1281 TDYVNKFDTTV
+1281 TDYVNKFDTNV
-1292 NGVITSIDQLYQVNG
+1292 NGVISSIDQLYQVNG

-1319 VLDTNKNEMN
+1319 VLDTNKQEMN
-1329 IIDYIN
+1329 ITDYIN
-1335 GVNQAITYMKD
+1335 GINQAIGYMRD

-1356 LEGETRRTML
+1356 LEGETRRAML

-1373 RETNAKIRKLN
+1373 RETNAAIRKLN

-1389 EEINNQIKLIEFT
+1389 EEINNQKQLIEFT

-1533 KRELELTREQALVAL
+1533 KRELELTREQALVVL

-1583 KLVKHDKTKQT
+1583 KLVEHDKTKQT

-1618 FTKRNKLIENAA
+1618 FTKRSKLIENAA

-1644 YNNVASLNEENKII
+1644 DNNVASLNEENKII

-1706 TDAAEQRS
+1706 TDATEQRS

-1720 LIELSLQKQQIELDN
+1720 LIELSLQKQQIELDS

-1759 NKEDINAIKIRLDA
+1759 NKEDIDAIKIRLDA

-1785 ELLGVTRR
+1785 ELLDVTKR

-1913 ELLNLDKKHRIE
+1913 ELLNLNKKHQIE
-1925 RDLLNIQIQM
+1925 RDILAIQIKM
-1935 NKLALEKSV
+1935 NELALIKSE
-1944 LEQKSAELKLAA
+1944 LDQKSAEKKLAA

-1968 LNSRTATDEEK
+1968 LKSRTATDEEK

-1984 MLDAKRFT
+1984 TLDAKKFAYQ
-1992 LTAKQFESTFLDKQ
+1992 AKLEERPILEQQAELNRYTNTIQKAALDN
-2006 RQLAESEEYI
+2006 
-2016 QRSALSSKQRNE
+2016 KQRNE
-2028 YQDKTVAVA
+2028 TQDKTVAVA

-2056 LSGDR
+2056 LRGDR
-2061 RELDNTRINFSN
+2061 RELDNTRINFSQ
-2073 ERLQN
+2073 EKLSN
-2078 LFSYSNSNVNLER
+2078 LFSYPNSNVNLER
-2091 NNFDS
+2091 PNFDS
-2096 SGGKSKSSNSKLS
+2096 NSGKSKSSNSKLN

-2122 EVKGSADVKE
+2122 EVKGNADVKE

>member
-75 FAVTGVVKVFSILGT
+75 FALTGVVKVFSILGT

-519 NGTIGEQFN
+519 NGTIGEQVTILKLLWTN
-528 LINGLIKTK
+528 NAGLI
-537 AGLVPVIKQLMG
+537 PI
-549 FDQSHLLIQ
+549 
-558 TELNT
+558 
-563 VTKTRSQLFKDLF
+563 
-576 SGEGDRLTNLKQ
+576 LKQ
-588 LLGLEKQYEL
+588 LIGIDQSRLLVNAALNKSEYEL
-598 NTNELNKTLDGRN
+598 IATKVANTAATN
-611 KILDNQVDKV
+611 V
-621 NGVIKATAKVRDAES
+621 NTAA
-636 TANSIKQE
+636 A
-644 GLQLLD
+644 
-650 QLEISNAKQ
+650 ISNAV
-659 IDIKT
+659 T
-664 KLIKVENDLKL
+664 TGKLIEVNGLL
-675 GGSNTVA
+675 GKSYVTNN
-682 LQKESIALTSQLTNS
+682 LLT
-697 LDEQRQLQE
+697 R
-706 LINVNNIK
+706 VM
-714 YADATKALVTSE
+714 YADAGKALVTLIAKTKE
-726 LALDSTRVAAKERLS
+726 LYVSTIALNR
-741 VIVTKQLAIEQL
+741 
-753 QANLTIYNEKAVKL
+753 
-767 STAAELLRTKAKV
+767 
-780 DSANASIF
+780 ASIASGNLF
-788 LQRAEFLQAKSTE
+788 PTF
-801 YSTLATTTQTAI
+801 TAI
-813 IAGNAE
+813 GTTLTGLGDKIISLFNGASGAIGKLLNGLKLLSAPLIAIT
-819 VRQLKIAA
+819 L
-827 SLAEQ
+827 
-832 VADGNLIKVQTVLGA
+832 LGA
-847 SYIANSTLTKI
+847 II
-858 LFYDITSLAGAST
+858 HD
-871 FAGGA
+871 
-876 ITGFAATAS
+876 
-885 AAFTFV
+885 
-891 GSTATAALTMINAQ
+891 Q
-905 LTALYIKLAPFA
+905 
-917 LALVPIAAALGLIAT
+917 
-932 ISYDAFFGTT
+932 FFGTT

>member
-31 SLQFKIMALNM
+31 SLQFKIMALNI
-42 GLGAFGKQLFTNT
+42 GLGAFGKQLFTNS

-75 FAVTGVVKVFSILGT
+75 FAVIGVVKVFSILGT
-90 GINDARANLD
+90 GINDAKANLD

-105 LKAMQASGFDTSIIT
+105 LKAMQASGLDIGIIT

-130 GSRGALESFSLTALT
+130 GSRNALDSFSLTALT
-145 TFNRFNQ
+145 TFNRFNKV
-152 AKSEV
+152 KSEV
-157 ATLFPKDDPFITN
+157 ATLFPENDPFIKN
-170 LSTNIQKLVNGDLKN
+170 LSTSIQKLVNEDLKN
-185 AVTSIDT
+185 AVTSIDA
-192 LRASYQAA
+192 LKASYEAA
-200 SALFIDAA
+200 SSGFTEAA
-208 DNQSVMVAGLKLAK
+208 DNQAVMTAGLKLAK
-222 AGGADTSATMKVLTQ
+222 AGGADTGATMKVLAQ
-237 TIRAYNLSA
+237 TISAYNLSA

-253 AVLNK
+253 AVLNQ
-258 TIQLGITTM
+258 TVQLGVTTI
-267 PELANGFAQASVT
+267 PELSNGFAQAAVT
-280 ANAAKIKLEE
+280 ANAAKIKLQE
-290 LAGAVAALTLKGF
+290 LGAAVATLTLKGF
-303 DTPSAL
+303 DTNSAL

-314 LSRAIITKT
+314 LSRVIISKT

-334 DEQGK
+334 DEGGK
-339 AIKFDISEIKT
+339 PIRFDISEIKADGLT
-350 KGFTKALQ
+350 KSLQ
-358 DLNVAAKGNA
+358 RLNIAAKGNA
-368 EVLREILPD
+368 EVLREIIPE

-384 LALMSNNA
+384 LALMSNN
-392 SQLSDNLEQLE
+392 SEKLDEFTQKMFDVS
-403 PIVKTGESARKAL
+403 KTGEVARKAL
-416 DEVFNIKLNNQAE
+416 DSVFGIKLNNQAE
-429 SFDAIVNRITEQFIQ
+429 TFDAIVNRITEQFIQ

-455 GVKALDVFTK
+455 GVKALETFTK

-473 MKQTI
+473 MKKTI

-510 GLRVTMMFM
+510 GLRVTLMFM
-519 NGTIGEQFN
+519 NGTIGEQVTILKLLWTN
-528 LINGLIKTK
+528 NAGLI
-537 AGLVPVIKQLMG
+537 PI
-549 FDQSHLLIQ
+549 
-558 TELNT
+558 
-563 VTKTRSQLFKDLF
+563 
-576 SGEGDRLTNLKQ
+576 LKQ
-588 LLGLEKQYEL
+588 LIGIDQSRLLL
-598 NTNELNKTLDGRN
+598 NAALNKSELDLITTKVANTAATNVNTAAALSNAVTTG
-611 KILDNQVDKV
+611 KLIEV
-621 NGVIKATAKVRDAES
+621 NG
-636 TANSIKQE
+636 
-644 GLQLLD
+644 LLGKSYITNNLLTRVLYTD
-650 QLEISNAKQ
+650 VGQAITTLIT
-659 IDIKT
+659 KT
-664 KLIKVENDLKL
+664 KDLYVAQIALNKASIASGNLLPTFSAIGTSLTGLGTNLSSLFARSSALVTKLLNGLKL
-675 GGSNTVA
+675 LSA
-682 LQKESIALTSQLTNS
+682 PLIALT
-697 LDEQRQLQE
+697 
-706 LINVNNIK
+706 IVG
-714 YADATKALVTSE
+714 AL
-726 LALDSTRVAAKERLS
+726 L
-741 VIVTKQLAIEQL
+741 
-753 QANLTIYNEKAVKL
+753 
-767 STAAELLRTKAKV
+767 
-780 DSANASIF
+780 
-788 LQRAEFLQAKSTE
+788 
-801 YSTLATTTQTAI
+801 
-813 IAGNAE
+813 
-819 VRQLKIAA
+819 
-827 SLAEQ
+827 
-832 VADGNLIKVQTVLGA
+832 
-847 SYIANSTLTKI
+847 
-858 LFYDITSLAGAST
+858 YD
-871 FAGGA
+871 
-876 ITGFAATAS
+876 
-885 AAFTFV
+885 
-891 GSTATAALTMINAQ
+891 Q
-905 LTALYIKLAPFA
+905 
-917 LALVPIAAALGLIAT
+917 
-932 ISYDAFFGTT
+932 FFGTT

-953 KVNNQEKLNLITIL
+953 KS
-967 NKLEVN
+967 NKLEQEN
-973 KQLEYSE
+973 LRILLEKLDNQKMLTNSDKQ
-980 KTRLI
+980 RLI
-985 RLQTETELAKVKA
+985 QLQTEQDLIKSTDAEYKSFWENFTDGVK
-998 YEYNSI
+998 
-1004 WTNISESITE
+1004 
-1014 GTTNAE
+1014 
-1020 KFVDS
+1020 S
-1025 FISGIP
+1025 FINFTNQFSIIHIAIKGIN
-1031 LLGASYDLFKKIVS
+1031 
-1045 LPFDLIGKGFN
+1045 DLIGKGMSLI
-1056 QFRADQI
+1056 RLDQ
-1063 LPVLGELDVASEK
+1063 LVPVFHEIDKASAS
-1076 TQNSIINLTE
+1076 TQTSIINLTE
-1086 STQKLKSGFT
+1086 STKKLQSGLS

-1111 NQTDIDKINNK
+1111 NAADIDKINNK
-1122 AQQIAKETENEI
+1122 AKQVTKQTENEI

-1146 QLKNFDALGDKQDE
+1146 QLKNYNALDEKQRE
-1160 QASEQEKQL
+1160 QASDEEKAL
-1169 DNHRKVL
+1169 ANHRTIL
-1176 IAANDKLKDELSKKK
+1176 ETANDKLKDVLSKKK

-1212 DNNLKIEE
+1212 DNNLEIEK
-1220 GSTTTNEDKGSNALQ
+1220 GSTTIEGDRGANALQ

-1259 LDGTGEYLDANNKK
+1259 LDGTSEYLDANNKK

-1281 TDYVNKFDTTV
+1281 TDYVNKFDTNV
-1292 NGVITSIDQLYQVNG
+1292 NGVISSIDQLYQVNG

-1319 VLDTNKNEMN
+1319 VLDTNKQEMN
-1329 IIDYIN
+1329 ITDYIN
-1335 GVNQAITYMKD
+1335 GINQAIGYMRD

-1356 LEGETRRTML
+1356 LEGETRRAML

-1373 RETNAKIRKLN
+1373 RETNAAIRKLN

-1389 EEINNQIKLIEFT
+1389 EEINNQKQLIEFT

-1459 AKRLISE
+1459 VKRLISE

-1533 KRELELTREQALVAL
+1533 KRELELTREQALVVL

-1554 TTEEQSIRD
+1554 TTEEQSIKD

-1583 KLVKHDKTKQT
+1583 KLVEHDKTKQT

-1618 FTKRNKLIENAA
+1618 FTKRSKLIENAA

-1644 YNNVASLNEENKII
+1644 DNNVASLNEENKII

-1706 TDAAEQRS
+1706 TDATEQRS

-1720 LIELSLQKQQIELDN
+1720 LIELSLQKQQIELDS

-1759 NKEDINAIKIRLDA
+1759 NKEDIDAIKIRLDA

-1785 ELLGVTRR
+1785 ELLDVTKR

-1913 ELLNLDKKHRIE
+1913 ELLNLNKKHQIE
-1925 RDLLNIQIQM
+1925 RDILAIQIKM
-1935 NKLALEKSV
+1935 NELALIKSE
-1944 LEQKSAELKLAA
+1944 LDQKSAEKKLAA

-1968 LNSRTATDEEK
+1968 LKSRTATDEEK

-1984 MLDAKRFT
+1984 TLDAKKFAYQ
-1992 LTAKQFESTFLDKQ
+1992 AKLEERPILEQQAELNRYTNTIQKAALDN
-2006 RQLAESEEYI
+2006 
-2016 QRSALSSKQRNE
+2016 KQRNE
-2028 YQDKTVAVA
+2028 TQDKTVAVA

-2056 LSGDR
+2056 LRGDR
-2061 RELDNTRINFSN
+2061 RELDNTRINFSQ
-2073 ERLQN
+2073 EKLSN
-2078 LFSYSNSNVNLER
+2078 LFSYPNSNVNLER
-2091 NNFDS
+2091 PNFDS
-2096 SGGKSKSSNSKLS
+2096 NSGKSKSSNSKLN

-2122 EVKGSADVKE
+2122 EVKGNADVKE

-2147 LHETLRK
+2147 LHETLRR